1 MKPKIKIRKKK
12 GWRGGDNAKEKSLQ
26 TIVKML
32 IEACRIGTH

>member
-26 TIVKML
+26 TIVTMKD
-32 IEACRIGTH
+32 ARPTPN